1 MHERRRAAPDRP
13 VEAARERR
21 APLRRRHVGAVGRG
35 GAGARGPGARAAAA
49 ARPSRASA
57 SPTRPGHASH
67 HVCYL
72 HEEPAT
78 PTSGD
83 VAGVRIPPYEHT
95 LAPTP
100 PPDIDVEVW
109 LDSLH
114 TVAVVEPAVAL
125 PDPLRPGHRRGR
137 PPAPHPLRAA
147 RRPPTPPASTARRAS
162 SPSSSSGLAEATD
175 PATVEAFEQAA
186 PPDQLYQ
193 GLARYWR
200 KRGGMTADRREA
212 ARRGPGDTGLGGHW
226 RVIVLNDD
234 HNTFEGVA
242 TRSLDASCPA
252 SATTRAWRWPTRSTT
267 RAGRSSGQ
275 APESWPSTTGS
286 S

>member
-1 MHERRRAAPDRP
+1 MWELWGEVAPVPEERVHRLSGGET
-13 VEAARERR
+13 VEGFRVAY
-21 APLRRRHVGAVGRG
+21 
-35 GAGARGPGARAAAA
+35 
-49 ARPSRASA
+49 
-57 SPTRPGHASH
+57 TPGHASH

-72 HEEPAT
+72 HEETGDAYV
-78 PTSGD
+78 GD
-83 VAGVRIPPYEHT
+83 VAGVRVPPYEHT

-100 PPDIDVEVW
+100 PPDIDVEAW

-114 TVAVVEPAVAL
+114 TVAALEPALAL
-125 PDPLRPGHRRGR
+125 PDPLRPGDRRGR
-137 PPAPHPLRAA
+137 SPPPRALGADRRGRLGAPRRA
-147 RRPPTPPASTARRAS
+147 RSAS
-162 SPSSSSGLAEATD
+162 SPASSSGLVEDTD

-200 KRGGMTADRREA
+200 KRAGMTQTVEKPRVA
-212 ARRGPGDTGLGGHW
+212 GPGETGLGGHW

-242 TRSLDASCPA
+242 TRAVERAARA

-267 RAGRSSGQ
+267 AAGRSSGQ
-275 APESWPSTTGS
+275 GARELAEHYWEQLGGRGLTMAPLEQG
-286 S
+286 